1 MFKKLVSGLLVLVML
16 MSGACG
22 EMGTHARTSAVHDG
36 MRALGLAQMPD
47 GTYEFRLCEMAETY
61 TPETLEEKC
70 INPLLAADGSPLV
83 LSEIPEH
90 PGTLRAHVGNWV
102 ITGLLVATVML
113 AVYGIGRY
121 VAKLKATNELS
132 REAYAA
138 GLRRSLTTSGKYP
151 HFELPEHVEN
161 RLLKKLEMA
170 DIEDFDIVGK
180 KATEKEHIESH
191 IVYKFADKLELNS
204 GREINVNKLLTDKKL
219 QKSLKEEEAREISE
233 LLIELEESLKSGNDY
248 VATLMEGLEVMSAK
262 KKRPAEGVLGKI
274 VREDR
279 NGKFV
284 LEKETVDVEEAL
296 KKNRL
301 LDEEYHE
308 ALAKLDAQV
317 SEVLGKEAQ
326 KLSSRKR
333 NIARLEAAADFD
345 KVLKAIEEVG
355 DRAIVV
361 AQQGD
366 DKLMALTENNLRSMV
381 AELSELIE
389 DGSKGADEITQK
401 LKDMEAQVNAAAK
414 AWEGQAK
421 EFADITVDTE
431 VVRGLESFIKTTRK
445 KTLKGWKKSAKK
457 AKKALE
463 ENLETPTYE
472 QGAKNYQEKARAAIN
487 FDDEIRIVT
496 EVKDTGQSIVKEI
509 VKEVDEKIIATSS
522 STDELAKMANSSDLL
537 MGELREAI
545 VKSNDFGALKK
556 EMVSVI
562 EHSNLFKTSDPTLKK
577 RLAKLREDIIADI
590 DKTIEA
596 AQDKAE
602 SSKMNFFKTI
612 AARLKGF
619 NIKNNKIFHYGDKGA
634 TDKLKDTRFAVKVTK
649 RDEIVGRLANHEEP
663 GEAKVEKGLEKLI
676 AHIAGAAT
684 FVAIPVTSLRE
695 KLSGHAR
702 ISAAS
707 RWDNLTGSY
716 ELSAEGRIDDM
727 HTIIEGIAGA
737 TGAKISDEVFYF
749 MLRSG
754 LKSKQ

>member
-22 EMGTHARTSAVHDG
+22 EIGTHARTSAVHDG

-83 LSEIPEH
+83 FSEIPEH

-102 ITGLLVATVML
+102 ITGLLVAAVML

-161 RLLKKLEMA
+161 RLLKKLEMS
-170 DIEDFDIVGK
+170 DIEDFDVVGK

-233 LLIELEESLKSGNDY
+233 LLIELEESFKSGNDY

-262 KKRPAEGVLGKI
+262 KKRPVEGVLGKI

-284 LEKETVDVEEAL
+284 LEKETVDIEEAL

-326 KLSSRKR
+326 KLSSRKH

-431 VVRGLESFIKTTRK
+431 IVRGLESFIKTTRK
-445 KTLKGWKKSAKK
+445 KTLKGWKKSAKE

-472 QGAKNYQEKARAAIN
+472 RGAKNYQEKARAAIN

-496 EVKDTGQSIVKEI
+496 EVKDTGQSIVEKVDAI
-509 VKEVDEKIIATSS
+509 VTTSS
-522 STDELAKMANSSDLL
+522 IDELAKVANSSDLL
-537 MGELREAI
+537 MGQLREA
-545 VKSNDFGALKK
+545 VAKSNDFGALKK
-556 EMVSVI
+556 EMLSVI
-562 EHSNLFKTSDPTLKK
+562 KHSNMFKPSPQASKQTSNG
-577 RLAKLREDIIADI
+577 LAELRDEITADI
-590 DKTIEA
+590 EKVIEA

-602 SSKMNFFKTI
+602 SSKMSFFKTI
-612 AARLKGF
+612 ATRLKDF
-619 NIKNNKIFHYGDKGA
+619 DIKNNKIFHYGDKGA
-634 TDKLKDTRFAVKVTK
+634 TDKLKDNRFAVKVTN
-649 RDEIVGRLANHEEP
+649 RNEIVGRLADNEEA

-684 FVAIPVTSLRE
+684 FVTIPVTSLRE

-702 ISAAS
+702 ISAAN

-716 ELSAEGRIDDM
+716 ELRTEGRIEDM
-727 HTIIEGIAGA
+727 HTIIEGIAEA